1 MEFKQGQHRQ
11 IQQSSANTKIRR
23 REREEQIKQ
32 RELGGCVLGGDRGR
46 GASIGRRRASGWIP
60 TREPRGGPASCG
72 EEHQIQLGHD
82 PTTCD
87 ALGTMETKPSV
98 SSDLLGNRPSLFLQ
112 TDSAVFSY
120 FFSHVIYFLTW
131 NTLPTAD
138 CGACREKVNY
148 LKIKKSSKRS
158 LYNAG
163 R

>member
-1 MEFKQGQHRQ
+1 VLTLKSGGENEKNK
-11 IQQSSANTKIRR
+11 SSNENLEDAFSVVTAAAARR
-23 REREEQIKQ
+23 
-32 RELGGCVLGGDRGR
+32 LVGDR
-46 GASIGRRRASGWIP
+46 SDRRAPGWIP
-60 TREPRGGPASCG
+60 TRGPRGGPASRG

-98 SSDLLGNRPSLFLQ
+98 SSDLLRNRPSLFLQ

>member
-23 REREEQIKQ
+23 RERERTNQAMGTW
-32 RELGGCVLGGDRGR
+32 RMRSRVVTAAAARRLVGDR
-46 GASIGRRRASGWIP
+46 SDRRAPGWIP
-60 TREPRGGPASCG
+60 TRGPRGGPASCG

-98 SSDLLGNRPSLFLQ
+98 SSDLLGNRPFLFLQ
-112 TDSAVFSY
+112 TDSAVFDY

-131 NTLPTAD
+131 NTLPTAE
-138 CGACREKVNY
+138 CVPWGSAQR
-148 LKIKKSSKRS
+148 RS
-158 LYNAG
+158 PDVG
-163 R
+163 C